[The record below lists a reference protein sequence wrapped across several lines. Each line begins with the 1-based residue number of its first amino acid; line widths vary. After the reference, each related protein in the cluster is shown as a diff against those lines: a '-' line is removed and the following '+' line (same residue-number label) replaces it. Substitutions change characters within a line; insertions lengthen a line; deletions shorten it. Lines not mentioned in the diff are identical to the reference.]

1 MNTHQIGATMQT
13 PTILEFDLAGE
24 VTATVITMSDADG
37 TTVAAQ
43 LTVPDEPLTPSQ
55 LLDLA
60 DELRALVR
68 TMSETA
74 A

>member
-13 PTILEFDLAGE
+13 PTILEVDLAGE
-24 VTATVITMSDADG
+24 VTATVITMNDADG
-37 TTVAAQ
+37 TAVTAQ

-68 TMSETA
+68 TMAETA